1 MVVILYDLCY
11 NQNSCFE
18 YKIKDTKKGKVPVM
32 EIKEILDL
40 YSKEE
45 HSGFSEEEIVQAEEY
60 IGVALPQIYRDFLKN
75 YGKDKVNSYC
85 HRLLV
90 PEEISTSY
98 QAIEEE
104 LEYDWKEEFEEVVQ
118 EGTQEEYKDNEYFTL
133 WQLSKEEWHTIT
145 DNYVLLWVENQ
156 GVWYAGY
163 LLSDLEQGKE
173 NPPVYVSTNDDFITF
188 EKCKDT
194 LEEFLLA
201 IYTAEWN

>member
-1 MVVILYDLCY
+1 MIVILHGTCY

-18 YKIKDTKKGKVPVM
+18 YQVENTKKGKVIMM
-32 EIKEILDL
+32 EVRELLDL

-45 HSGFSEEEIVQAEEY
+45 HSGFLEEEISQAEKY

-75 YGKDKVNSYC
+75 YGKDKINSSC

-104 LEYDWKEEFEEVVQ
+104 LEYDWKEDFEEAVE
-118 EGTQEEYKDNEYFTL
+118 EGTQEDYKDNEYFAL
-133 WQLSKEEWHTIT
+133 WQLPKEEWHTIT
-145 DNYVLLWVENQ
+145 ENYVLLWVENQ
-156 GVWYAGY
+156 GIWYAAY
-163 LLSDLEQGKE
+163 LLRDLKEGKE
-173 NPPVYVSTNDDFITF
+173 NPPIYVSTNDDFITF

-201 IYTAEWN
+201 MYTEW